1 MQLCRFERSNAVHP
15 RQQPRFPL
23 AVALLIVI
31 LVVTPANLQ
40 PQQGQPP
47 TNDSTQGKSTQ
58 VAAQTKEKEEASP
71 KGLAAPPYLFRGEFQ
86 DLLGDGQT
94 CAPADHVGEKAQ
106 AFQAW
111 IQSGVSTLDA
121 NVLSLCKT
129 VALLQPKEP
138 VSGIPLSATVLR
150 KDTGKVVNV
159 RYEQPAFYKT
169 HHVTFFNDK
178 LNRFQDLCIGQG
190 KGLANC
196 SSLTD
201 VDLKAVTG
209 RLRVTLLP
217 TEGLKEEPK
226 PKVTALTDEMVVVEF
241 EATVDYRAKLVT
253 IEDTTAKIAVV
264 SRTLPGPH
272 PNLQQPNISF
282 TVMDPNTTKH
292 NFGDRIAERY
302 VVVDLQIKNPSTRK
316 IQLRKSAVWFEAD
329 FVAAA
334 VQAPRKGKK
343 GSGPKGIY
351 DVEPAAYPSPCRGIS
366 NQQVWLSKEKASE
379 PADCSSQ
386 GGPKIFRYGLEH
398 DYPLYP
404 QTFLSVL
411 GTYDDFTSLKRTAF
425 SYFDMI
431 IAVAAGVGG
440 TLVRGPSYLQTVNI
454 LSGIALPRGKG
465 IIINEE
471 EEKRL
476 RTQMIQQ
483 SFEDLIQVGP
493 QSSMTTKVFLPRR
506 IIEMQSREW
515 VVIDQLRDVHVEL
528 EVVSDVI
535 EEVVVKGMIKLGDTQ
550 DRVLLAL
557 NVPNRREKRPDGLEV
572 WTYGVGRYESVV
584 FSKALKVADFN
595 ERTPEDWAKTEEGIW
610 TKQEAREALLG
621 SITPADTRNLHDGG
635 EVWVNPGRLGF
646 NLAFDK
652 KGVLRPGGVG
662 YQLACKKLA
671 ALKDISL
678 RDLETKLA
686 EKVLTTEEIQTTIK
700 TKLEAV
706 PGEIEKLKDDAAKRK
721 IKLRETED
729 FSLPSPDVEGECVT
743 VTVNVADKMVKEV
756 KPSHCP

>member
-1 MQLCRFERSNAVHP
+1 LPC
-15 RQQPRFPL
+15 QQ
-23 AVALLIVI
+23 
-31 LVVTPANLQ
+31 T
-40 PQQGQPP
+40 QPP
-47 TNDSTQGKSTQ
+47 ASDSTQGTSTQ
-58 VAAQTKEKEEASP
+58 VAAQAKGKEEASP

-111 IQSGVSTLDA
+111 IQSDVSTLDA

-129 VALLQPKEP
+129 VALLQSKEP

-196 SSLTD
+196 SSLTNQQ
-201 VDLKAVTG
+201 LTTLTNN
-209 RLRVTLLP
+209 LRVTLLP
-217 TEGLKEEPK
+217 TEGLKEEAT
-226 PKVTALTDEMVVVEF
+226 PKVAALTDEMAVVTF
-241 EATVDYRAKLVT
+241 EATVDYRAKQVT
-253 IEDTTAKIAVV
+253 VEDTTSKIAVV

-334 VQAPRKGKK
+334 VQAPRKGKR

-411 GTYDDFTSLKRTAF
+411 GTYDDFASRKRTAF
-425 SYFDMI
+425 NYFDMI
-431 IAVAAGVGG
+431 IAVAAGLGG

-483 SFEDLIQVGP
+483 SFEDLIQVGS

-506 IIEMQSREW
+506 IMEMQSHEW

-528 EVVSDVI
+528 EVVSDVM
-535 EEVVVKGMIKLGDTQ
+535 EEAVIKGTIKLGDTQ
-550 DRVLLAL
+550 DRVLSAL
-557 NVPNRREKRPDGLEV
+557 NVPDSRSKRPDGSEV
-572 WTYGVGRYESVV
+572 WSYNAGRYASMTL
-584 FSKALKVADFN
+584 SKDLKVADIQ
-595 ERTPEDWAKTEEGIW
+595 ERTPEEWARSQEGIW
-610 TKQEAREALLG
+610 TKQEVTKALLG
-621 SITPADTRNLHDGG
+621 SIPPADTRKLHDGA
-635 EVWVNPGRLGF
+635 EIWVRPGPLTVNLLF
-646 NLAFDK
+646 NSD
-652 KGVLRPGGVG
+652 GVLERNGVG
-662 YQLACKKLA
+662 YELACEGFKT
-671 ALKDISL
+671 LKGITWNEL
-678 RDLETKLA
+678 RAQLSRPVHTSGA
-686 EKVLTTEEIQTTIK
+686 IQTNIATM
-700 TKLEAV
+700 LEA
-706 PGEIEKLKDDAAKRK
+706 ESKKIDTLNKDAKRK
-721 IKLRETED
+721 QVKPPETYPIYN
-729 FSLPSPDVEGECVT
+729 LPSPEVEGDTMT
-743 VTVNVADKMVKEV
+743 VVVNASDKTVREV
-756 KPSHCP
+756 VPSRCP